1 MGKGKRMRSQRQA
14 TASEKTWGTSAPA
27 NPFYDAVDRLLR
39 REHFDAFAEGVC
51 RQHWASAGAEPGVAP
66 GVYFRMMLVGF
77 LEGLSSDQEIAWR
90 CQDSWSLREFLGYSL
105 TRIPPDHL
113 SLAKARRL
121 LGPEAHKTVF
131 GRALAL
137 LEESGLLSA
146 PDLRADLMTPEAR
159 ASTDRLV
166 QRDGTEYEEWMAA
179 LTKVSGS
186 DVANRSLG

>member
-1 MGKGKRMRSQRQA
+1 MGKGKRLRSQHQA
-14 TASEKTWGTSAPA
+14 TASEKTRGTSAPA

-39 REHFDAFAEGVC
+39 RERFDAFAEGVC

-66 GVYFRMMLVGF
+66 GAYFRMMLVGF

-105 TRIPPDHL
+105 TRTPPDHL

-121 LGPEAHKTVF
+121 LDPEAHATVF

-137 LEESGLLSA
+137 LDESGLLSA
-146 PDLRADLMTPEAR
+146 PDSAADLATPEAR
-159 ASTDRLV
+159 ASMDQLV
-166 QRDGTEYEEWMAA
+166 RRDGTEYEEWMASLA
-179 LTKVSGS
+179 QASGS
-186 DVANRSLG
+186 DLANRSPG